1 MYRRSKPDG
10 SSSGTDNDRIHEDR
24 LMRKRDAGS
33 GRTYGSIFLVLLV
46 SIAGTVMMIS
56 TGAPLVTAPV
66 NAGKDFRIVSTPGE
80 RLLPAPDISGS
91 RPGRG
96 MLLVASQNMRDP
108 RFRETV
114 VLVVEYGMGGA
125 AGLILNRPL
134 EVRLAELI
142 PDLPMLGKRKDK
154 AFYGGPVEGYKM
166 FLLIRST
173 EAVEESSKVLAGV
186 HVSTSRTVL
195 ERMIS
200 KKQGTQF
207 RAYAGYAGWGSGQL
221 DAEISRGDW
230 HVMKAEARMI
240 FERDTAKLWPQLIR
254 LSSAIQV

>member
-1 MYRRSKPDG
+1 M
-10 SSSGTDNDRIHEDR
+10 I
-24 LMRKRDAGS
+24 KREAGY
-33 GRTYGSIFLVLLV
+33 GRGYLSVVLLFLISV
-46 SIAGTVMMIS
+46 AGAELMIS
-56 TGAPLVTAPV
+56 TGVPLVTAQV
-66 NAGKDFRIVSTPGE
+66 DVQKDLRGVSRSGE
-80 RLLPAPDISGS
+80 PLLPAPDIPGS
-91 RPGRG
+91 MPGRG
-96 MLLVASQNMRDP
+96 KLLVASRNMRDP

-114 VLVVEYGMGGA
+114 VLVVDYGMGGA
-125 AGLILNRPL
+125 AGLIINRPL

-154 AFYGGPVEGYKM
+154 AFYGGPVEGNKM

-195 ERMIS
+195 ERIIS
-200 KKQGTQF
+200 GKQGTQF

-221 DAEISRGDW
+221 DAEIARGDW
-230 HVMKAEARMI
+230 HVMKADARMI
-240 FERDTAKLWPQLIR
+240 FGRDSAKLWPELIR

>member
-1 MYRRSKPDG
+1 
-10 SSSGTDNDRIHEDR
+10 
-24 LMRKRDAGS
+24 MRKRDAGS
-33 GRTYGSIFLVLLV
+33 GRTYGSIFLVLLI
-46 SIAGTVMMIS
+46 SIAVAVMMFS
-56 TGAPLVTAPV
+56 TGAPLVTAQV
-66 NAGKDFRIVSTPGE
+66 NARKDFRDVNRPAE
-80 RLLPAPDISGS
+80 PLLPAPDVSGS
-91 RPGRG
+91 MPGRG
-96 MLLVASQNMRDP
+96 KLLVASRNMRDP

-114 VLVVEYGMGGA
+114 VLVVDYGMGGA
-125 AGLILNRPL
+125 AGLIINRPL

-154 AFYGGPVEGYKM
+154 AFYGGPVEGHKM

-173 EAVEESSKVLAGV
+173 QTVEESSKVLAGV

-200 KKQGTQF
+200 GKKGTPF

-240 FERDTAKLWPQLIR
+240 FERDPAKLWPELIR